1 MFQYREDAEKV
12 MRALK
17 VRLAKFG
24 LELAEDKTR
33 IVPIGRFNRG
43 KSEFD
48 FLGFTFFDAVS
59 RKGFY
64 KLGIRSSSKKI
75 ASKRAGIKQ
84 WLKSRMHQPM
94 VETLKTIDR
103 KLRGHYNYYGVNGN
117 FRALQKYED
126 YLRLCTL
133 MMLRRRSQRKKI
145 TEKKFSELWELFV
158 SPPRITVQIWGQ

>member
-64 KLGIRSSSKKI
+64 NLNFPPTIKLNRSF
-75 ASKRAGIKQ
+75 A
-84 WLKSRMHQPM
+84 
-94 VETLKTIDR
+94 
-103 KLRGHYNYYGVNGN
+103 
-117 FRALQKYED
+117 
-126 YLRLCTL
+126 
-133 MMLRRRSQRKKI
+133 
-145 TEKKFSELWELFV
+145 
-158 SPPRITVQIWGQ
+158 

>member
-1 MFQYREDAEKV
+1 
-12 MRALK
+12 
-17 VRLAKFG
+17 
-24 LELAEDKTR
+24 
-33 IVPIGRFNRG
+33 
-43 KSEFD
+43 
-48 FLGFTFFDAVS
+48 
-59 RKGFY
+59 
-64 KLGIRSSSKKI
+64 
-75 ASKRAGIKQ
+75 
-84 WLKSRMHQPM
+84 MHQPM

-117 FRALQKYED
+117 FRALQKFED